1 MVLLF
6 FNNYNCFPSRGIM
19 IIINVPRKKPV
30 KLIIFFCFRGAD
42 GYSKLPSEAVLV
54 NTIGLLIIIF
64 AALVVYLA
72 THRNYKRIPLPED
85 AILLTGHNE

>member
-1 MVLLF
+1 MFEEEKNLK
-6 FNNYNCFPSRGIM
+6 R
-19 IIINVPRKKPV
+19 
-30 KLIIFFCFRGAD
+30 IIFFCFSGPKD
-42 GYSKLPSEAVLV
+42 YSQLPSEAVLV
-54 NTIGLLIIIF
+54 NCIGLLIIIF

>member
-1 MVLLF
+1 MF
-6 FNNYNCFPSRGIM
+6 EENN
-19 IIINVPRKKPV
+19 V
-30 KLIIFFCFRGAD
+30 KLIIFVYFSGAK
-42 GYSKLPSEAVLV
+42 GYSQLPSEAVLA
-54 NTIGLLIIIF
+54 NSIGLLIIIF